1 MSRQNRNYDKE
12 FKLNAVQLCKNSGKP
27 GSKIADDLGIPKQ
40 TLYQWIKDYEADGKE
55 GFRGKGNIRP
65 SNEEMFF
72 LKKELADVKMER
84 DILKKAIAIFSKQK
98 V

>member
-40 TLYQWIKDYEADGKE
+40 TLYQWIKDYKADGEE
-55 GFRGKGNIRP
+55 GFRGKGNIRLA
-65 SNEEMFF
+65 MKKCFF
-72 LKKELADVKMER
+72 LKKNQLSEVAYIVHT
-84 DILKKAIAIFSKQK
+84 LKEVNAICR
-98 V
+98 